1 MAGTALTV
9 SDARRRD
16 ELAEFVGRV
25 VQLDPTAT
33 VRLRGSDGVVTA
45 WATTPFEVLATRAV
59 PGGLTPADVA
69 VPAVSL
75 LTALAVER
83 ADAVDPG
90 SDAPWRSELPPET
103 GWAEAGRRSA
113 AEWSELVE
121 RGLRSAADGPG
132 RGPSAALLDETA
144 VVVPLPSGPA
154 VKIPLRCLVA
164 LSGLG
169 LLDPVGSADAVRVA
183 AVGSWLRLDTRGGA
197 VVRRRVAALPL
208 LV

>member
-1 MAGTALTV
+1 M
-9 SDARRRD
+9 
-16 ELAEFVGRV
+16 
-25 VQLDPTAT
+25 
-33 VRLRGSDGVVTA
+33 
-45 WATTPFEVLATRAV
+45 
-59 PGGLTPADVA
+59 
-69 VPAVSL
+69 
-75 LTALAVER
+75 
-83 ADAVDPG
+83 
-90 SDAPWRSELPPET
+90 
-103 GWAEAGRRSA
+103 
-113 AEWSELVE
+113 
-121 RGLRSAADGPG
+121 
-132 RGPSAALLDETA
+132 LDETA